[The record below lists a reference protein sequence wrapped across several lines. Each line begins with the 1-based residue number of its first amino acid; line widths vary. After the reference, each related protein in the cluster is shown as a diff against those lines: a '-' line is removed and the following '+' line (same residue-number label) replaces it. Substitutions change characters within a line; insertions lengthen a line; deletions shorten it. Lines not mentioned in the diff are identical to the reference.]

1 MRLTGAQI
9 VTQVLLE
16 QGCDTVFGYPGGQ
29 VLALYDA
36 LYQKR
41 RGCYLLNSYN
51 LS

>member
-41 RGCYLLNSYN
+41 RQIRH
-51 LS
+51 